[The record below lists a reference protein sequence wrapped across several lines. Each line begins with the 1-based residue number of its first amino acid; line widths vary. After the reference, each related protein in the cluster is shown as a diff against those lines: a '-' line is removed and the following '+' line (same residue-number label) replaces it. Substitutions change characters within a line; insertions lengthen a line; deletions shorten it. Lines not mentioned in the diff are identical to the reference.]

1 MRGERASIPEEDRS
15 SPLLLHLT
23 RPEKDG
29 LESSG
34 EASCGRS
41 SESVAKREATL
52 PTRLFV
58 KLGSS
63 ERTKSQRSRVRL
75 FEDLW
80 ESWEEDIAGGTMMLG
95 EKLNIKSELYSRL
108 RST

>member
-1 MRGERASIPEEDRS
+1 MSMVETQHDDSAKELLEAVRGEEAPIPEEDRS
-15 SPLLLHLT
+15 SPLLLHQA
-23 RPEKDG
+23 R
-29 LESSG
+29 
-34 EASCGRS
+34 
-41 SESVAKREATL
+41 

-63 ERTKSQRSRVRL
+63 ERTESQRSRVRL
-75 FEDLW
+75 FEDLG
-80 ESWEEDIAGGTMMLG
+80 ESWEDDIAGGAIMLG